1 MSDHSFYL
9 YTVFAFPPELLTA
22 GGIFL
27 MHQKRNS
34 FAPVRL
40 VLCVTICLLISW
52 LWKDTQDTVLAM
64 LRYFTV
70 FFVFSSGIYLCF
82 EMPVQTV
89 VFYAVTAYAIQHTA
103 YILQGWIAPI
113 WPMHSHITFY
123 LQYYSIYIITYF
135 LLWKILYPRS
145 KSAPGCRLEGKPLLL
160 ISAALITITLI
171 LNYIRV
177 LYGQDLNLA
186 MQSVCACYALISCS
200 FALALQFGLLKTS
213 RLEQEVEVIERL
225 WAADKKQY
233 QLARENMDL
242 INTKCH
248 DIKHMIQAIKDSGA
262 APPEQA
268 IKEMEESIAVYD
280 SLARTGNTALDTI
293 LSQKSL
299 ICGKNGITLTC
310 MADGKALDFIDTLD
324 LYSIFGNIIDNA
336 IEGVIQLQDEEQRI
350 IGITV
355 SSDGNFLCIHTEN
368 YYSHPL
374 SFSDGLP
381 ETTKGDNSYHG
392 YGLKSVRM
400 LVEKYGG
407 HIKIRAQDNIF
418 NLDIIIPVKKQ
429 GQLH

>member
-9 YTVFAFPPELLTA
+9 YTVFAFPLELLTA
-22 GGIFL
+22 GGVFL
-27 MHQKRNS
+27 IRQKRKS
-34 FAPVRL
+34 FFLVRL
-40 VLCVTICLLISW
+40 VLCVTLCLLISW
-52 LWKDTQDTVLAM
+52 LWNDTRDTAFAM
-64 LRYFTV
+64 LRYFSV
-70 FFVFSSGIYLCF
+70 FFVFSAGIYLCF

-225 WAADKKQY
+225 WIRSSHRNPWPAA
-233 QLARENMDL
+233 
-242 INTKCH
+242 
-248 DIKHMIQAIKDSGA
+248 
-262 APPEQA
+262 
-268 IKEMEESIAVYD
+268 KEV
-280 SLARTGNTALDTI
+280 LL
-293 LSQKSL
+293 
-299 ICGKNGITLTC
+299 
-310 MADGKALDFIDTLD
+310 
-324 LYSIFGNIIDNA
+324 
-336 IEGVIQLQDEEQRI
+336 
-350 IGITV
+350 
-355 SSDGNFLCIHTEN
+355 
-368 YYSHPL
+368 
-374 SFSDGLP
+374 
-381 ETTKGDNSYHG
+381 
-392 YGLKSVRM
+392 
-400 LVEKYGG
+400 
-407 HIKIRAQDNIF
+407 
-418 NLDIIIPVKKQ
+418 
-429 GQLH
+429 